1 MIGTADANDGRQVYY
16 SNVLMPTDTSMTV
29 SVALN
34 TSKIGAENT
43 EGITEGETVTANVFL
58 SGVVGAVPNANV
70 TVTVTNDSAK
80 GNDTTYEKTFTSMNT
95 VNGWNAFSWTPQRA
109 TTMGSRLP
117 PASAP

>member
-1 MIGTADANDGRQVYY
+1 MNDQPITKGSFGKLDQGVIGTADANDGRQVYY

-58 SGVVGAVPNANV
+58 SAW
-70 TVTVTNDSAK
+70 SAQCRTRTSPSRSR
-80 GNDTTYEKTFTSMNT
+80 TTARRAM
-95 VNGWNAFSWTPQRA
+95 TPPMRRP
-109 TTMGSRLP
+109 S
-117 PASAP
+117 PA